1 MKKSKS
7 LSLSEKDRNK
17 IIDIIHSKI
26 TPLKFKYVRLS
37 LIQKKF
43 QNERHFLLNAS
54 LPKLNS
60 QNENNSNPIDKRIS
74 ISTYIEKN
82 CHKSKKEK

>member
-37 LIQKKF
+37 LI
-43 QNERHFLLNAS
+43 
-54 LPKLNS
+54 
-60 QNENNSNPIDKRIS
+60 
-74 ISTYIEKN
+74 
-82 CHKSKKEK
+82 